1 MITNLDYY
9 FSLKKFNDFYKG
21 NQPFSKSHLEAH
33 EECSRTSLVTRC
45 NSVSR
50 YKWSSQSKHFSQ
62 WEVTFLTLYVRYG
75 GEGALV
81 CPCREWKYGTAGISW
96 RDLIIACGSTGSS
109 HCTAA
114 ASFRPIPKTVRR
126 PCRSYIILSRT
137 SEGHDS
143 VSAPSPNRTK
153 SMSAKERCYWSITL
167 MASHL
172 PMDFSSCA
180 DINHVCKDVIDTS
193 KAEWL

>member
-9 FSLKKFNDFYKG
+9 FSLKKFNDFCKG
-21 NQPFSKSHLEAH
+21 NQCFLKSHLEAP
-33 EECSRTSLVTRC
+33 EECSRTSLVTHC
-45 NSVSR
+45 NSMSR
-50 YKWSSQSKHFSQ
+50 YKLSSESKHFSQ
-62 WEVTFLTLYVRYG
+62 WEVTFRTLHVRYG

-81 CPCREWKYGTAGISW
+81 CPCREWKYGAAGISRW
-96 RDLIIACGSTGSS
+96 DLIIARGSTGPP
-109 HCTAA
+109 HCAA
-114 ASFRPIPKTVRR
+114 AVSFRPIPKTVRR
-126 PCRSYIILSRT
+126 PCRSCIILSRP

-143 VSAPSPNRTK
+143 VSAPSLNRTE
-153 SMSAKERCYWSITL
+153 SISAKHRSITL

-180 DINHVCKDVIDTS
+180 DINHVCRDVRDTS